1 MGILRTDRVSGLG
14 GANAIKGSVFFGNGE
29 ADEPSSG
36 SSRTGNDFLR
46 TDHSS
51 NFTFG
56 TGDLTIEGWFFIED
70 LSDNYQSLVADSIY
84 YAQGGFTLYIN
95 NSQLI
100 MYNGQGGGIVNGG
113 TLTAAK
119 WSHIAYSR

>member
-29 ADEPSSG
+29 ADEPSS
-36 SSRTGNDFLR
+36 SASRTGNDFLR
-46 TDHSS
+46 TEHSS

-70 LSDNYQSLVADSIY
+70 LSDNFQSY
-84 YAQGGFTLYIN
+84 YKAQL
-95 NSQLI
+95 
-100 MYNGQGGGIVNGG
+100 
-113 TLTAAK
+113 A
-119 WSHIAYSR
+119 